1 MTLELSVRA
10 ESGVGST
17 WSVDVMNTSEH
28 GEWET
33 IGDFSL
39 VPTGGGWTPISM
51 TVTDTDFTKYL
62 DPSCDDEILIRMY
75 SESKWQVRSFPAVQC
90 DVLRSSL
97 A

>member
-10 ESGVGST
+10 ESGKGST

-39 VPTGGGWTPISM
+39 VPRGAGWTPISL
-51 TVTDTDFTKYL
+51 TVTDTDFTNYL
-62 DPSCDDEILIRMY
+62 DPNSDNEILIRMY
-75 SESKWQVRSFPAVQC
+75 SASKWQVRSFPALQC

-97 A
+97 V